1 MPSQLK
7 LNILANYAGSAV
19 TAVMGFLF
27 VPFYIKFMGIESFGL
42 VGFYASLQALFSLLD
57 MGLSTTLNRELAK
70 MSADEGMEHEE
81 RDVVR
86 TLEIIYWVLALIV
99 GLAVAL
105 LSWPIAQHWF
115 HLKELSPNTVR
126 QAILI
131 TGLVMALRWPFSLY
145 SSGLL
150 GLQKQVLLNC
160 VQGVCATLRGAGAV
174 VVLWLISPTIQA
186 FFLWQIVVS
195 ALETGLTAHYLWRT
209 LPAAPGRPTFQ
220 KKVLKRI
227 WRFSAGVTG
236 ISAMALI
243 LTEADKIILS
253 KILPL
258 ESFAYYVLA
267 WTVAGGLLL
276 AVRPIYLAMF
286 PRLCGLTA
294 ASDAENLRNAYHS
307 SCQLVSVIVFP
318 LTAIVTIFS
327 YEILLAWT
335 RDPITSRNTWVILSL
350 LSIGTCLNGLMYL
363 PSALQLARGW
373 TSLIFGMASV
383 SVVLLVPLLLWMTSL
398 YGSAGAAIVW
408 VLLNAGSVIVAILL
422 MHRRILPGEQWNWY
436 VYDVAAPAAVPF
448 CIAAFGKLLMPQTT
462 STAITIGCLAG
473 IFGLCTLGASL
484 AAPSTRKWAFSC
496 AGAGARSFR
505 PISRGFKG
513 LLAQGGKSE

>member
-7 LNILANYAGSAV
+7 LNILANYVGSAV

-70 MSADEGMEHEE
+70 MSADDGMKHEE

-86 TLEIIYWVLALIV
+86 TLEIIYWVMALIV

-105 LSWPIAQHWF
+105 LSWPIARHWF
-115 HLKELSPNTVR
+115 HLQQLSPNTVQ

-131 TGLVMALRWPFSLY
+131 TGVVMALRWPFSLY

-150 GLQKQVLLNC
+150 GLQKQVLFNC
-160 VQGVCATLRGAGAV
+160 IQGICATLRGAGAV

-195 ALETGLTAHYLWRT
+195 ALETGLTAHYLWRA
-209 LPAAPGRPTFQ
+209 LPAAPNRPTFQ
-220 KKVLKRI
+220 GDVLKRI
-227 WRFSAGVTG
+227 WRFSAGITG
-236 ISAMALI
+236 ISAMVLI

-253 KILPL
+253 KILTL

-267 WTVAGGLLL
+267 WTVAIGLLL

-294 ASDAENLRNAYHS
+294 TSDTEDLKNAYHK
-307 SCQLVSVIVFP
+307 SCQLISVIVFP
-318 LTAIVTIFS
+318 LTAIMAFFS

-335 RDPITSRNTWVILSL
+335 RDPAISGNTWVILSL
-350 LSIGTCLNGLMYL
+350 LSIGTCLNGLMYM
-363 PSALQLARGW
+363 PSAIQLARGW
-373 TSLIFGMASV
+373 TSLIFWMASV
-383 SVVLLVPLLLWMTSL
+383 SVILLVPLLLWMTSL
-398 YGSAGAAIVW
+398 YGPIGAAIVW
-408 VLLNAGSVIVAILL
+408 VLLNAGSVVSGISI

-436 VYDVAAPAAVPF
+436 VYDVAAPALVAF
-448 CIAAFGKLLMPQTT
+448 AIAGLAKLIMPQAT

-473 IFGLCTLGASL
+473 IFGLCALGSGL
-484 AAPSTRKWAFSC
+484 AAPSTRKWVFSC

-513 LLAQGGKSE
+513 LLAPGGKSE